1 MRVVKPEKKT
11 EFYPNVAQAAWG
23 LFCARKACGGVLR
36 FDKAGVGGF
45 RADASDAGK
54 ASGSATSGVRG
65 LNLGGGAPSA
75 VIAVLD
81 SAAECE
87 FFYSKLKYFLM
98 LEGVSFDIKIL
109 PDPSR
114 GADSQAARF
123 DAMCERIGT
132 LRALASATGGAGS
145 GGAGIAGRAK
155 TGGTETNN
163 AGASGAKIN
172 GAGENG
178 AKIGGTGSP
187 AIGAERPLLFVVATA
202 ESLFAP
208 APNPSV
214 GEPLELSKGLK
225 ISPAKVAEKLVAFG
239 YYNETLCEAPG
250 QFAVR
255 GGIIDVYPVSADA
268 PVRLDFFGDEIDS
281 VSKFDPNTQLADSK
295 IYSTTID
302 SVPDSE
308 NAAFPKRGVRRRGAQ
323 GVRRNFRP
331 RRRFVHGGFVARDA
345 LGNFRGFRGKN
356 FPRRADSGNRRD

>member
-1 MRVVKPEKKT
+1 MPIQTAFAENFNCMRVVKPEKKT

-54 ASGSATSGVRG
+54 ASGSATSGARG

-87 FFYSKLKYFLM
+87 FFYSKLKYFLT

-145 GGAGIAGRAK
+145 GGDTVARGEKIAGAGIAGRAK
-155 TGGTETNN
+155 TGGLGTVGTETNN

-172 GAGENG
+172 SAGANG
-178 AKIGGTGSP
+178 SKTVGAGSP

-239 YYNETLCEAPG
+239 Y
-250 QFAVR
+250 
-255 GGIIDVYPVSADA
+255 
-268 PVRLDFFGDEIDS
+268 
-281 VSKFDPNTQLADSK
+281 
-295 IYSTTID
+295 
-302 SVPDSE
+302 
-308 NAAFPKRGVRRRGAQ
+308 
-323 GVRRNFRP
+323 
-331 RRRFVHGGFVARDA
+331 
-345 LGNFRGFRGKN
+345 
-356 FPRRADSGNRRD
+356 